1 MENDPVK
8 FDTDCRTPTGTAA
21 PLLLNRR
28 QLAERLGVTDRTI
41 AEWDLTGKIP
51 AIRIGRTVRYSAD
64 DVLNWLRRTGG
75 PAR

>member
-1 MENDPVK
+1 MKVDDVYS
-8 FDTDCRTPTGTAA
+8 TQTHTAE

-51 AIRIGRTVRYSAD
+51 AIRIGRTVRYSAG
-64 DVLNWLRRTGG
+64 DVLNWLRKVGG
-75 PAR
+75 AR

>member
-1 MENDPVK
+1 MK
-8 FDTDCRTPTGTAA
+8 FDTDYRTSTPTAE

-51 AIRIGRTVRYSAD
+51 AIRIGRTVRYCPD
-64 DVLNWLRRTGG
+64 DVLNWLRKSGG
-75 PAR
+75 AR